1 MNYLVQRVGL
11 CFVFGALSG
20 VCVAQMPA
28 LHEQAM
34 VRAEEMPVLPD
45 SPGYA
50 RTLTYSSS
58 ADASDTLMDQTVDPR
73 TPQIAKKYAHT
84 IKPGQAAPP
93 WGAKEKFVA
102 AFQKQASVGGVFSAA
117 FTAGWGQIRDD
128 RPHYGTDSGAYGER
142 VGAAYIRQS
151 TQSFMTI
158 GVMSTL
164 LHEDPRYYVLG
175 PTYSFKDRV
184 VYAATRVVVTRKD
197 DGSSVPN
204 VPLWVG
210 AFSSQAIA
218 NAFYPDQDR
227 SWKHTATGT
236 LGSLAGRVATQQ
248 LKEFSGDIRNK
259 LRRKKNP

>member
-1 MNYLVQRVGL
+1 MNYLVQRVGV

-20 VCVAQMPA
+20 ACVAQRPA
-28 LHEQAM
+28 PHEQAM
-34 VRAEEMPVLPD
+34 VRTESVLLLPD
-45 SPGYA
+45 SPGYT
-50 RTLTYSSS
+50 RTLAPSSS
-58 ADASDTLMDQTVDPR
+58 ATSLMDEPEQTVGPS
-73 TPQIAKKYAHT
+73 TSQIAKKYART
-84 IKPGQAAPP
+84 IQPGQAAQP
-93 WGAKEKFVA
+93 WGAKEKFIA

-117 FTAGWGQIRDD
+117 FTAGWGQLRDD

-158 GVMSTL
+158 GVISTL

-175 PTYSFKDRV
+175 PTHSFKDRV

-248 LKEFSGDIRNK
+248 LKEFGGDIRNK

>member
-1 MNYLVQRVGL
+1 MNCLVRRVGV
-11 CFVFGALSG
+11 CFVFSVFSG
-20 VCVAQMPA
+20 VCVAQVPV

-34 VRAEEMPVLPD
+34 VRTESVLLLPD
-45 SPGYA
+45 SPGYT
-50 RTLTYSSS
+50 RVFRPSSS
-58 ADASDTLMDQTVDPR
+58 AASRIDEPEWMVDPS
-73 TPQIAKKYAHT
+73 TPQIAKKYART
-84 IKPGQAAPP
+84 IKPGQAALP
-93 WGAKEKFVA
+93 WGAKEKFIA
-102 AFQKQASVGGVFSAA
+102 ALQKQASVGGVFSAA
-117 FTAGWGQIRDD
+117 VTAGWGQWRDD

-158 GVMSTL
+158 GVISTL

-175 PTYSFKDRV
+175 PTHSFKDRV

>member
-1 MNYLVQRVGL
+1 MVQRISV
-11 CFVFGALSG
+11 CFLLGALSS
-20 VCVAQMPA
+20 VCMAQMPA
-28 LHEQAM
+28 LQQQAI
-34 VRAEEMPVLPD
+34 VRVDEAPVLPD
-45 SPGYA
+45 SPGYT
-50 RTLTYSSS
+50 RTLRSSSS
-58 ADASDTLMDQTVDPR
+58 ADGTDTFSDQTLDPK
-73 TPQIAKKYAHT
+73 TPPIAKTYART
-84 IKPGQAAPP
+84 IQPGQTAVL
-93 WGAKEKFVA
+93 WGPKEKFLSA
-102 AFQKQASVGGVFSAA
+102 LQKQASFGGVFSAA
-117 FTAGWGQIRDD
+117 FTAGWGQLRDD

-151 TQSFMTI
+151 TQSFMNI

-175 PTYSFKDRV
+175 PTHSFKSRV

-210 AFSSQAIA
+210 AFSSQAIS

-227 SWKHTATGT
+227 SWKHTFTGT

-248 LKEFSGDIRNK
+248 LKEFGGDIRNK